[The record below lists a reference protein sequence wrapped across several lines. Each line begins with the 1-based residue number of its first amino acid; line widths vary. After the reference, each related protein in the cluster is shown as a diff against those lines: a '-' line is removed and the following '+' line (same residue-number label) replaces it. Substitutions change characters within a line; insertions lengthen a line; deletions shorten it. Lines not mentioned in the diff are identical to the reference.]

1 MAGPTNHLI
10 TRKLSIA
17 DIATLTAYLQTVAR
31 INDGRENYGR
41 CSHWWDIQL
50 TDGVVSRPR
59 LQKKLRPEQW
69 YPLIVTVEE
78 LTEESIAEYR
88 SNIPDLELELG
99 SQIALALM
107 VNDLSGKR
115 SMVQLGI
122 NLLKMFGGY
131 IDLLG
136 LLYPPVN
143 ENYGQ
148 LDIDREA
155 EITSYTAN
163 VPGRIYQRYHEI
175 ESHGTKHF
183 SQIVDRE
190 FLENWLADDRFN
202 IAK

>member
-17 DIATLTAYLQTVAR
+17 DITSLAAYLQTVAR
-31 INDGRENYGR
+31 INHGRENYGR

-50 TDGVVSRPR
+50 TDGVVSRAR
-59 LQKKLRPEQW
+59 LQKKLCPEQW
-69 YPLIVTVEE
+69 YPLIITVED
-78 LTEESIAEYR
+78 LAEESIAEYR
-88 SNIPDLELELG
+88 SNIPDLDLELG

-136 LLYPPVN
+136 LLYPPMT
-143 ENYGQ
+143 
-148 LDIDREA
+148 LDIEHEIDHEA
-155 EITSYTAN
+155 EIMAYTSN
-163 VPGRIYQRYHEI
+163 VPGRIYKQYYEI
-175 ESHGTKHF
+175 ESHGTRYF

-190 FLENWLADDRFN
+190 FMENWLADARFN
-202 IAK
+202 ISK